1 MVNSL
6 PSGEPAR
13 PEANR
18 VTNSTTSAGRRAA
31 VDGLAMPVLAVLD
44 PHSRL
49 VPPGSVLPSL
59 AQAGGSAT
67 VLRHREE
74 GAGIAFGHVGALV
87 GCQAHRRLWPEV
99 LRWCRAVWEG
109 CQDRGDRFT

>member
-1 MVNSL
+1 
-6 PSGEPAR
+6 
-13 PEANR
+13 
-18 VTNSTTSAGRRAA
+18 
-31 VDGLAMPVLAVLD
+31 MPVLAVLD

-59 AQAGGSAT
+59 AKAGGTAT

-87 GCQAHRRLWPEV
+87 GCQAHRRLWPEI

-109 CQDRGDRFT
+109 RWLLWVERGGRPQ